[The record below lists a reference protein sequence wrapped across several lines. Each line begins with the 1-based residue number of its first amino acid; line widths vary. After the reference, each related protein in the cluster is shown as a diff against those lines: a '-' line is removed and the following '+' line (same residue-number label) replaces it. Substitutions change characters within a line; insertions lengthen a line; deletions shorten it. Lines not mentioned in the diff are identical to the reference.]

1 MRDDDASTVYAAE
14 LRIIEMA
21 LEVVLESTEPWDKQ
35 AKNGAVIF
43 VESQA
48 ALKALRRPRTPSG
61 QVYLAGWL
69 GLIQW
74 LAGRCSSDELL
85 WTNTQ
90 KKQPKNR
97 TAHRTLLTEVYV
109 SQPERN
115 GKFAEKRSWS
125 GPGRGLRN
133 DQPPDETPD

>member
-74 LAGRCSSDELL
+74 LAGRCVRIEL
-85 WTNTQ
+85 
-90 KKQPKNR
+90 R
-97 TAHRTLLTEVYV
+97 
-109 SQPERN
+109 
-115 GKFAEKRSWS
+115 
-125 GPGRGLRN
+125 
-133 DQPPDETPD
+133 